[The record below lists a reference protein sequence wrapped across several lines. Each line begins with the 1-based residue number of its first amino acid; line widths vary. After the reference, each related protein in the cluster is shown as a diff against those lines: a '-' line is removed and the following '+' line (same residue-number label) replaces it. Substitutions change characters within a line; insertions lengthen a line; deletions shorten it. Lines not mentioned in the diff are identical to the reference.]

1 MNDQRLIL
9 DAWIDLTGICDD
21 AGWHSAS
28 ATDTL
33 VELGID
39 RRDAECFIDYVFAQ
53 HAAVTDGAE
62 LTREQAARLTRE

>member
-1 MNDQRLIL
+1 MSEQHLIL
-9 DAWIDLTGICDD
+9 LGWVDITRVCED

-28 ATDTL
+28 AADRL

-39 RRDAECFIDYVFAQ
+39 RRDAEAYIDYVFAQ

-62 LTREQAARLTRE
+62 LTREQAARLKRE

>member
-1 MNDQRLIL
+1 MTEQHLIL
-9 DAWIDLTGICDD
+9 LGWVDLTGVCED

-28 ATDTL
+28 ALDML

-39 RRDAECFIDYVFAQ
+39 KRDAEAYVDYVFAQ

-62 LTREQAARLTRE
+62 LTREQAARLKRE

>member
-1 MNDQRLIL
+1 MTNQHLIL

-39 RRDAECFIDYVFAQ
+39 RRDAEAYIDYVFAQ

-62 LTREQAARLTRE
+62 LTREQAARLKRE